1 MILSQRWTDHRLNFS
16 NEWFD
21 NKREFFILPLEY
33 TEKIWHPD
41 PYIVNAKSMG
51 KSLLQRYIYTFR

>member
-1 MILSQRWTDHRLNFS
+1 MTLSQRWTDHRLNFS
-16 NEWFD
+16 DKWFD
-21 NKREFFILPLEY
+21 SKREFFILPLEY

-51 KSLLQRYIYTFR
+51 KFLS